1 MTRSK
6 IYFTFCL
13 SDFVFALIINNIV
26 KVYIW
31 PTQQMVEES
40 KGGLGAA
47 PKEDRKEGDV
57 KMIDTSKPS
66 DALDA
71 RR

>member
-1 MTRSK
+1 
-6 IYFTFCL
+6 
-13 SDFVFALIINNIV
+13 
-26 KVYIW
+26 
-31 PTQQMVEES
+31 MVEES